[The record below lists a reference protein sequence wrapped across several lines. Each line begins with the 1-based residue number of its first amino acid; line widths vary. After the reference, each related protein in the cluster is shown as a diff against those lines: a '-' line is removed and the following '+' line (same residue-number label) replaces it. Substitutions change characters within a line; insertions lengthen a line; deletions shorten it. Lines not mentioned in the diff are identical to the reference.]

1 MERALSQF
9 PVSTSVEILVES
21 NAHLVNLN
29 VVHLCKSVDTEWTLP
44 ALRRLRLGNLK
55 SSANGTQGGDLKM
68 TTNADEQSF
77 RVTNAPNIDNFSL
90 VWKETQSGR
99 PRGKRVGSLS
109 FSIVE
114 RTVND
119 ESGKFV

>member
-1 MERALSQF
+1 MDG
-9 PVSTSVEILVES
+9 
-21 NAHLVNLN
+21 
-29 VVHLCKSVDTEWTLP
+29 DTEWI
-44 ALRRLRLGNLK
+44 RLGNLK
-55 SSANGTQGGDLKM
+55 CSAKKTEGDGPKM

-77 RVTNAPNIDNFSL
+77 WVTNAPNIDNFSL